1 MKAKRCLSL
10 LMGTLIATA
19 AMTAAAGDAPPMPGP
34 ETDALASARS
44 LIAAHNWPA
53 ALAELQRVNTPR
65 SADWNNLMGY
75 TLRKKKAPDYAA
87 AERYYSEAL
96 RIEPQHRGALE
107 YSGEL
112 YLMMD
117 KPALAEARLQTLGA
131 ACAKRCE
138 EYEDLAK
145 AVAAYKKAH

>member
-1 MKAKRCLSL
+1 MKTKRCLSL
-10 LMGTLIATA
+10 LMGTLITTA
-19 AMTAAAGDAPPMPGP
+19 ALAGDAPPMPGP
-34 ETDALASARS
+34 ETDALTNARN
-44 LIAAHNWPA
+44 LIAAQNWPA

-75 TLRKKKAPDYAA
+75 SSRKKKVPDFAA
-87 AERYYSEAL
+87 AERYYTEAL
-96 RIEPQHRGALE
+96 RLEPQHRGALE

-117 KPALAEARLQTLGA
+117 KPALAEARLQTLGL

-145 AVAAYKKAH
+145 ALAAYKKTH

>member
-1 MKAKRCLSL
+1 MHAKRFLSL
-10 LMGTLIATA
+10 LMGMLIATA
-19 AMTAAAGDAPPMPGP
+19 AMAGDAPPMPSAEP
-34 ETDALASARS
+34 DALASARS
-44 LIAAHNWPA
+44 LIAARNWPA
-53 ALAELQRVNTPR
+53 ALTELQRVNTPR

-75 TLRKKKAPDYAA
+75 SQRKKASPDYAA
-87 AERYYSEAL
+87 AERYYDAAL
-96 RIEPQHRGALE
+96 RIEPKHLGALE

-138 EYEDLAK
+138 EYEDLAR
-145 AVAAYKKAH
+145 AVAAYKKTH